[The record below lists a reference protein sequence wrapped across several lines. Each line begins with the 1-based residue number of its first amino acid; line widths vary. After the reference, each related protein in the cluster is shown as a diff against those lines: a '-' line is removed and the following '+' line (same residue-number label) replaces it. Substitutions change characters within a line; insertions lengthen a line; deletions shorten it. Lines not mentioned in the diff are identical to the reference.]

1 MRYIVI
7 ILVCFFLSCKK
18 NNKVEESS
26 SEKVNLLAQKDS
38 LEIKN
43 IVFNESDYTFVVSL
57 SNNKNY
63 KFEALEM
70 LFDSSTSFKKIDSD
84 SFEFGNGDHYGNH
97 ISMFFDFDKN
107 TKILYLKELKA
118 FFPFKQDTLG
128 RAKYCTMDNLNRDIR
143 SIDSEQLLDE
153 FNTDKYCEL
162 RKDK

>member
-1 MRYIVI
+1 FI
-7 ILVCFFLSCKK
+7 
-18 NNKVEESS
+18 
-26 SEKVNLLAQKDS
+26 
-38 LEIKN
+38 
-43 IVFNESDYTFVVSL
+43 VSL
-57 SNNKNY
+57 SNNTSY

-97 ISMFFDFDKN
+97 IVMFFDFDINNK
-107 TKILYLKELKA
+107 TLYLKKLKA

-128 RAKYCTMDNLNRDIR
+128 RNKYCTMENLNRDIR
-143 SIDSEQLLDE
+143 TIDNEKLFDE